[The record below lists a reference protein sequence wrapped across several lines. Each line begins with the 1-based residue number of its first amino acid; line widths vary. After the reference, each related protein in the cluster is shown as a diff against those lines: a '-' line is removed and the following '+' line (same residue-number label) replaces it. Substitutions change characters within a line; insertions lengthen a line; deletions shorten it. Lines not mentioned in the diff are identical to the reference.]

1 MKWRDAMRSRI
12 CVGSYVT
19 LVSLNS
25 AHTQCKCLL
34 MLQQTA
40 TGRLLNVSGLLCRRM
55 RGLDATAARSFG
67 TLASSLGIMGVQM
80 LVTHLDPDT
89 ETARLL
95 VRRTSS
101 RMLCRC
107 VLQCYD
113 VEHMLYKLIML
124 MCCFC
129 SPGGPRRDAAP
140 CQ

>member
-1 MKWRDAMRSRI
+1 MQ
-12 CVGSYVT
+12 
-19 LVSLNS
+19 VSVDVAGKLRPDVCS
-25 AHTQCKCLL
+25 TCLGCCAGECGVLTQ
-34 MLQQTA
+34 Q
-40 TGRLLNVSGLLCRRM
+40 RR
-55 RGLDATAARSFG
+55 GSFG